1 MSIKA
6 LLALAL
12 SLSLLTGTPFSLSAA
27 EVTSPSPPSNTTSA
41 SVETQTKP
49 IHITLTQLDET
60 DQQFSSRWLRKKY
73 DTYTVIIQNTGKTP
87 IQILSAD
94 IPERLAP
101 EDVYARMKHSAAK
114 RYATTAGMGLATA
127 PLTFGISL
135 VACLLLLGPIDAIG
149 TGSYNQHMLQ
159 YVSRFPGKIP
169 SDLLPAGE
177 TRQVDVLTAYNVKP
191 HLYLSV
197 QDVVSKDVFPVQ
209 NTP

>member
-6 LLALAL
+6 LLTLTL
-12 SLSLLTGTPFSLSAA
+12 TLSLLTAAPLSLLAA
-27 EVTSPSPPSNTTSA
+27 EVTSPSPPSSTTAASA
-41 SVETQTKP
+41 ETQTNP

-73 DTYTVIIQNTGKTP
+73 DTYTVIIQNMGKTP
-87 IQILSAD
+87 VQILSAD

-101 EDVYARMKHSAAK
+101 EDVYTRMKHSAAK
-114 RYATTAGMGLATA
+114 RYATTAGMGLVTA

-149 TGSYNQHMLQ
+149 TGSYNQSMLK

-169 SDLLPAGE
+169 FDLLPAGE
-177 TRQVDVLTAYNVKP
+177 TRQVNVLTAYNVKP
-191 HLYLSV
+191 HLYLRV
-197 QDVVSKDVFPVQ
+197 QDLLSKDVFPVQ